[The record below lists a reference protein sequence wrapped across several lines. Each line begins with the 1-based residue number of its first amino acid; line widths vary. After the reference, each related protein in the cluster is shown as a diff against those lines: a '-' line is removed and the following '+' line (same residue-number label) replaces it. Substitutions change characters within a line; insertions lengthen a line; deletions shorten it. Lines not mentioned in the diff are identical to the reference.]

1 MPDTITAL
9 FKDEAEAESAIRALE
24 EANFDR
30 GSTELRGPED
40 AEVPDFGGNAA
51 RGVAIGSIADP
62 VNQRI
67 DTTVGDWKEN
77 MQSTARLLRQG
88 SP

>member
-9 FKDEAEAESAIRALE
+9 FKDEAEAEAAMRALR

-30 GSTELRGPED
+30 ASTDLRRPED

-51 RGVAIGSIADP
+51 RGVAIGSIGGTLASSRP
-62 VNQRI
+62 
-67 DTTVGDWKEN
+67 G
-77 MQSTARLLRQG
+77 
-88 SP
+88 